1 MKYILILVLIFQFS
15 FANEQLTR
23 KIIVSSFNSQKDA
36 DFALNIFEENK
47 STKFKELEEN
57 LKFEVIARKSDKFY
71 VISIEAFKDYS
82 QAKLIL
88 DEILDNHPDAYINK
102 YTPRSDSKQKETP
115 KKEENTQN
123 IQTITTRE
131 LFEKVEDKKEKE
143 IVQNNVQENKILK
156 IETPKD
162 EEKIE
167 NHNLNMNNDME
178 MDNRNYSF
186 IHHSDDSVLFNVK
199 RNLSVY
205 PLIKNSS
212 IIKIEYKD
220 STATRSS
227 DFVNQLMK
235 EYLAQNVEENSK
247 QLKETIEFIEVQ
259 LEKEKKE
266 LALAERELELFRSE
280 NLLFNID
287 KKVEQINKQKDELQN
302 ELLTIERKKKIFDA
316 MRNSLVKGET
326 VSSSA
331 LNDLPIFDTIA
342 LLNKERST
350 QQELATKYTPSHK
363 SMITISNKIKTLE
376 NDIITNIKNIDTSFM
391 ETKKGLESQI
401 NDLNEEILLLPKL
414 AMTLATLE
422 RKFNLK
428 EAIYKDLLLK
438 YNDTSSKYISSKRI
452 NRIIDFA
459 QKPETPIKPRMSM
472 ILIIGFM
479 VSLLFAFMIVLIKE
493 FFDKYIKRPSDL
505 TSLTKTP
512 YYGYIPFV
520 KSKNYNKLFILD
532 DLASN
537 ESESLR
543 RIRSSLDLTVKKD
556 SSRIVLITSTVSNEG
571 KSTFISNLAL
581 MFALSNKKTIL
592 LGLDLRIPQLHTKFD
607 IKNTNGM
614 SELLSG
620 NIELNDAIQTIK
632 VKDYATS
639 LDVITSGAIPINPAE
654 LIENGA
660 IDEILFELRK
670 KYDYILIDSTPVAL
684 VPDAIP
690 LLTKVDTTLFIFKSE
705 YSKKEYVKNA
715 DELIKKFNLKS
726 VGFILTSV
734 KKKYFEELKYDKN
747 YNLFATKNKY

>member
-1 MKYILILVLIFQFS
+1 MKYILLLVLIFQFS
-15 FANEQLTR
+15 FSNEQLTR

-36 DFALNIFEENK
+36 DFALNVFEENK
-47 STKFKELEEN
+47 STKFKQLEEN

-71 VISIEAFKDYS
+71 VISIEAFKDYA

-88 DEILDNHPDAYINK
+88 DEILSNHPGAYINK
-102 YTPRSDSKQKETP
+102 YTTKIDSNQKEAIR
-115 KKEENTQN
+115 KEEKKQS

-131 LFEKVEDKKEKE
+131 LFENIEDKKEEK
-143 IVQNNVQENKILK
+143 KILK
-156 IETPKD
+156 SETPKY

-167 NHNLNMNNDME
+167 NHNLDNEME
-178 MDNRNYSF
+178 NKNYFF
-186 IHHSDDSVLFNVK
+186 IYRSDDSILFNVK

-227 DFVNQLMK
+227 DFINQLMK
-235 EYLAQNVEENSK
+235 EYLSQNIEENSK

-316 MRNSLVKGET
+316 MRDSLVKGET

-331 LNDLPIFDTIA
+331 LNDLPIFNTIE

-350 QQELATKYTPSHK
+350 QQELATKYTSSHK
-363 SMITISNKIKTLE
+363 SMITVSNKIKTLE
-376 NDIITNIKNIDTSFM
+376 NNIITNIRNIDTSFM

-414 AMTLATLE
+414 AMKLSTLE

-459 QKPETPIKPRMSM
+459 QKPETPIKPRISM

-479 VSLLFAFMIVLIKE
+479 ISLLFAFIIVLIKE

-532 DLASN
+532 DLASR

-543 RIRSSLDLTVKKD
+543 RIRSSLDLSAKKD
-556 SSRIVLITSTVSNEG
+556 NSKIVLITSTVSNEG

-581 MFALSNKKTIL
+581 MFALSNKRTIL
-592 LGLDLRIPQLHTKFD
+592 IGLDLRIPQLHRKFD
-607 IKNTNGM
+607 IKNINGM
-614 SELLSG
+614 SELLSR

-632 VKDYATS
+632 VKDYPTS
-639 LDVITSGAIPINPAE
+639 LDIITSGAIPINPAE
-654 LIENGA
+654 LIENGV
-660 IDEILFELRK
+660 IDEILSDLRK
-670 KYDYILIDSTPVAL
+670 KYDYILIDSTPLAL

-690 LLTKVDTTLFIFKSE
+690 LLTKADTTLFVFKSE
-705 YSKKEYVKNA
+705 YSKKEYVKNT

-747 YNLFATKNKY
+747 YNLFATKSKH